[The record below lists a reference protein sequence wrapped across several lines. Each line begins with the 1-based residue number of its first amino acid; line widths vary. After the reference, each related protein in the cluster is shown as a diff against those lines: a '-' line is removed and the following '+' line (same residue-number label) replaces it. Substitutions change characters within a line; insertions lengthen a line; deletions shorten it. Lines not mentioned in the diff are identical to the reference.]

1 MFVISRTTCCL
12 RVARAVHVLTMAC
25 FLAAGSVGMS
35 SISAA
40 GAVLVEPGA
49 DRAGS
54 DYRNFE
60 VGNADLRDQPELI
73 CQTACQKDAQC
84 RAWTYVKPGV
94 QGPKARCW
102 LKTAVPAVRANNCC
116 VSGVMTG
123 IEQGIDRAGSD
134 YRNFEI
140 GNADLRDQPELACR
154 AACRKEAQCKAWT
167 YVKPGIQ
174 GANARC
180 WLKTA
185 IPIARVNNCCTS
197 GSP

>member
-1 MFVISRTTCCL
+1 MFETSRTTCSL
-12 RVARAVHVLTMAC
+12 RVARAVHVLTVAC
-25 FLAAGSVGMS
+25 FLAAGSVGVS
-35 SISAA
+35 SVSAA

-49 DRAGS
+49 DRAGN